1 MYGLK
6 FAGTQLLMGVNT
18 IITAAKAYTARNQ
31 VDQGYMYCPCRDR
44 KNLRQLKDYTIWSKH
59 AEVGEN
65 VSQKPF
71 DDAIMPE

>member
-6 FAGTQLLMGVNT
+6 FAGTQFLMGVNT

-31 VDQGYMYCPCRDR
+31 VDQSYMYCPCRDC